1 MVDEVVPQ
9 EQMEVFNR
17 PREMAE
23 PMPEEMAMEEPQE
36 EMLSSGLR
44 EDDPKVAL
52 GTLAHFLIDLQPEK
66 INTFKAFVMR
76 FPLITEAV
84 VETTQ
89 TPPEELNDL
98 FNAALGDPEAN
109 KRLAQKFGGEED
121 MTMQEQQMQPQQM
134 EPQQMQPQQMQPQ
147 QMEEQPSFAKGGV
160 QARGAG
166 ISEQLVKS
174 AESSALAVLNETQNV
189 KEALNNFEEMQDI
202 ALESGMAADEF
213 YKLANIGDQR
223 AKESFLNEGGSKF
236 DIATKYLPF
245 TEGWRSSTK
254 IRALERGAIKL
265 GEMIDKEKDSIVDSV
280 REFFGNEK
288 KSGLFGTGEKP
299 RGSITPERAQA
310 RELAKQ

>member
-36 EMLSSGLR
+36 ERLDSGIR
-44 EDDPKVAL
+44 QDDPKVAL
-52 GTLAHFLIDLQPEK
+52 GTLAQFLIDLQPEK
-66 INTFKAFVMR
+66 INTLKSFVMR
-76 FPLITEAV
+76 FPLVMEAV
-84 VETTQ
+84 SKTTQ

-109 KRLAQKFGGEED
+109 KRLVQKFGGEED
-121 MTMQEQQMQPQQM
+121 MTMQE
-134 EPQQMQPQQMQPQ
+134 QQMQPQQMQPQ

-223 AKESFLNEGGSKF
+223 AKESFLNEGGSRF

-245 TEGWRSSTK
+245 TEGWRSSAR
-254 IRALERGAIKL
+254 IRAIERGSITLAKI
-265 GEMIDKEKDSIVDSV
+265 IDKEKDSIVDSV

>member
-1 MVDEVVPQ
+1 
-9 EQMEVFNR
+9 
-17 PREMAE
+17 
-23 PMPEEMAMEEPQE
+23 
-36 EMLSSGLR
+36 
-44 EDDPKVAL
+44 
-52 GTLAHFLIDLQPEK
+52 
-66 INTFKAFVMR
+66 
-76 FPLITEAV
+76 
-84 VETTQ
+84 
-89 TPPEELNDL
+89 
-98 FNAALGDPEAN
+98 
-109 KRLAQKFGGEED
+109 
-121 MTMQEQQMQPQQM
+121 
-134 EPQQMQPQQMQPQ
+134 
-147 QMEEQPSFAKGGV
+147 
-160 QARGAG
+160 
-166 ISEQLVKS
+166 
-174 AESSALAVLNETQNV
+174 
-189 KEALNNFEEMQDI
+189 MQDI
-202 ALESGMAADEF
+202 ALESGITPDEF

>member
-36 EMLSSGLR
+36 ELTDSGLR
-44 EDDPKVAL
+44 QDDPKVAL
-52 GTLAHFLIDLQPEK
+52 ATLAQFLIDLQPEK
-66 INTFKAFVMR
+66 INTLKSFVMR
-76 FPLITEAV
+76 FPLVMEAV
-84 VETTQ
+84 SKTTQ

-121 MTMQEQQMQPQQM
+121 MTMQE
-134 EPQQMQPQQMQPQ
+134 QQMQPQQMQPQ

-223 AKESFLNEGGSKF
+223 AKESFLNEGGSRF

-245 TEGWRSSTK
+245 TEGWRSSAR
-254 IRALERGAIKL
+254 IRAIERGSITLAKI
-265 GEMIDKEKDSIVDSV
+265 IDKEKDSIVDSV

>member
-36 EMLSSGLR
+36 ELTDSGLR
-44 EDDPKVAL
+44 QDDPKVAL
-52 GTLAHFLIDLQPEK
+52 ATLAQFLIDLQPEK
-66 INTFKAFVMR
+66 INTLKSFVMR
-76 FPLITEAV
+76 FPLVMEAV
-84 VETTQ
+84 SKTTQ

-109 KRLAQKFGGEED
+109 KRLVQKFGGEED
-121 MTMQEQQMQPQQM
+121 MTMQE
-134 EPQQMQPQQMQPQ
+134 QQMQPQQMQPQ

-223 AKESFLNEGGSKF
+223 AKESFLNEGGSRF

-245 TEGWRSSTK
+245 TEGWRSSAR
-254 IRALERGAIKL
+254 IRAIERGSITLAKI
-265 GEMIDKEKDSIVDSV
+265 IDKEKDSIVDSV

>member
-1 MVDEVVPQ
+1 
-9 EQMEVFNR
+9 
-17 PREMAE
+17 
-23 PMPEEMAMEEPQE
+23 
-36 EMLSSGLR
+36 
-44 EDDPKVAL
+44 
-52 GTLAHFLIDLQPEK
+52 
-66 INTFKAFVMR
+66 MR
-76 FPLITEAV
+76 FPLVMEAV
-84 VETTQ
+84 SKTTQ

-109 KRLAQKFGGEED
+109 KRLVQKFGGEED
-121 MTMQEQQMQPQQM
+121 MTMQE
-134 EPQQMQPQQMQPQ
+134 QQMQPQ

-223 AKESFLNEGGSKF
+223 AKESFLNEGGSRF

-245 TEGWRSSTK
+245 TEGWRSSAR
-254 IRALERGAIKL
+254 IRAIERGSITLAKI
-265 GEMIDKEKDSIVDSV
+265 IDKEKDSIVDSV

>member
-36 EMLSSGLR
+36 ERLDSGIR
-44 EDDPKVAL
+44 QDDPKVAL
-52 GTLAHFLIDLQPEK
+52 GTLAQFLIDLQPEK

-76 FPLITEAV
+76 FPLITQAI

-109 KRLAQKFGGEED
+109 KRLMEKFGGEEAMAMD
-121 MTMQEQQMQPQQM
+121 PQQM
-134 EPQQMQPQQMQPQ
+134 EPQQMQPQ

-202 ALESGMAADEF
+202 ALESGITPDEF

>member
-36 EMLSSGLR
+36 ELTDSGLR
-44 EDDPKVAL
+44 QDDPKVAL
-52 GTLAHFLIDLQPEK
+52 ATLAQFLIDLQPEK
-66 INTFKAFVMR
+66 INTLKSFVMR
-76 FPLITEAV
+76 FPLVMEAV
-84 VETTQ
+84 SKTTQ

-121 MTMQEQQMQPQQM
+121 MTMQ
-134 EPQQMQPQQMQPQ
+134 PQQMQPQQMQPQ

-223 AKESFLNEGGSKF
+223 AKESFLNEGGSRF

-245 TEGWRSSTK
+245 TEGWRSSAR
-254 IRALERGAIKL
+254 IRAIERGSITLAKI
-265 GEMIDKEKDSIVDSV
+265 IDKEKDSIVDSV